1 VKKLSV
7 LIALLSLTCLCYG
20 HKINTNRE
28 NPRLLPLPKDEEN
41 FHFLI
46 FGDRTGGPPEGIKVL
61 AQAAEDA
68 NLLDPDL
75 VMTVGDLIQGYNDN
89 ELWLKQMEEYQKTLS
104 VLRMP
109 WFPVAGNHDIFW
121 RGKGPKPAA
130 EHEVNY
136 EKHFGPLWYWFKHKN
151 CGFLVL
157 FSDEGDPVDSTK
169 PRDFNRP
176 EQQKFSEQQL
186 QFLAKSLAEMKDLK
200 HVFLF
205 MHHPRWAS
213 DIYPGN
219 NWEKVHQLL
228 VSAGNVSACF
238 AGHIHRLRYDG
249 KKDGIEYFALAAT
262 GGQMPG
268 IYPGLGYLHHYNLVS
283 VRPGGIQVS
292 TMPVGAVMNPRDF
305 TPEHLADMD
314 AARAMTVRMTSP
326 PLQINSDGS
335 GSGLCEIE
343 IYNPA
348 KAGIEVT
355 LSIAENNGW
364 VLSPD
369 HQHIVVPS
377 LSKSS
382 LRFQWT
388 RRASDLS
395 DTAQAPRLDIT
406 TDYLGEKCRVALP
419 ARVMPLRLA
428 PPQLPDALFEPSK
441 EAFSLK
447 IAGTSSGARVDSSY
461 FHLPNGPMTLET
473 WVYATERQDD
483 AGIVAKTEQSDY
495 GISINQGRAMFLVF
509 VENHY
514 AKAMMTEPLTLNRW
528 VHLAGVYDGKQVRLY
543 VDGVEV
549 AASPAIGT
557 RVNNALPLFI
567 GADPNSK
574 GLPSR
579 PFHGH
584 LDEIRLSKVARYQA
598 GFTPQRLFVTDAESV
613 LHFRADRLS
622 GRYLPDHSA
631 SRAHAIMVG
640 DATVI
645 KSPE

>member
-1 VKKLSV
+1 MNRKTI
-7 LIALLSLTCLCYG
+7 IALFSLASLCYG
-20 HKINTNRE
+20 HEIHTNRE

-75 VMTVGDLIQGYNDN
+75 IMTVGDLIQGYNDN
-89 ELWLKQMEEYQKTLS
+89 DVWIKQMEEYQKTLS

-121 RGKGPKPAA
+121 RGKGPKPAG
-130 EHEVNY
+130 EHEGNY
-136 EKHFGPLWYWFKHKN
+136 EKHFGPLWYWFQHKK

-157 FSDEGDPVDSTK
+157 FSDEGDPADSSK

-186 QFLAKSLAEMKDLK
+186 QFLEKSLAEMKDLK

-219 NWEKVHQLL
+219 NWDKVHQLL
-228 VSAGNVSACF
+228 VRAGNVSACF

-262 GGQMPG
+262 GAQMPG
-268 IYPGLGYLHHYNLVS
+268 VYPGLGYLHHYNLVS

-292 TMPVGAVMNPRDF
+292 TLPVGAVMNPRDF
-305 TPEHLADMD
+305 TPEHLADLD
-314 AARAMTVRMTSP
+314 AARAMNVELISQ
-326 PLQINSDGS
+326 PLRLAADGKGS
-335 GSGLCEIE
+335 GVYEMEIT
-343 IYNPA
+343 NPA

-355 LSIAENNGW
+355 LTFAKQNGW

-369 HQHIVVPS
+369 HQHLVVPANG
-377 LSKSS
+377 KAAVK
-382 LRFQWT
+382 FQWSRSGAAPSEST
-388 RRASDLS
+388 P
-395 DTAQAPRLDIT
+395 APRMEIET
-406 TDYLGEKCRVALP
+406 EYLAEKYRVALP
-419 ARVMPLRLA
+419 TRVIPLRVS
-428 PPQLPDALFEPSK
+428 PPQLPD
-441 EAFSLK
+441 EAFAASAQEFSMK
-447 IAGTSSGARVDSSY
+447 VTGNASGARVDSSY
-461 FHLPNGPMTLET
+461 FDLPIGPMTLET
-473 WVYATERQDD
+473 WVYPTEQQKE

-495 GISINQGRAMFLVF
+495 GMSIDQGRATFLIF
-509 VENHY
+509 LENHY
-514 AKAMMTEPLTLNRW
+514 VKATMTDLLPLNRW
-528 VHLAGVYDGKQVRLY
+528 THLAGVYDGKEVRLY

-549 AASPAIGT
+549 DSQPARGA
-557 RVNNALPLFI
+557 RVSNALPLYV
-567 GADPNSK
+567 GADPNRK

-579 PFHGH
+579 PFHGR

-598 GFTPQRLFVTDAESV
+598 GFKPQRLLPTDPNCV
-613 LHFRADRLS
+613 LHFRADRIS

-631 SRAHAIMVG
+631 SRAHAVMMG
-640 DATVI
+640 DATI
-645 KSPE
+645 SESPQ

>member
-1 VKKLSV
+1 MKRMIIL
-7 LIALLSLTCLCYG
+7 AFLSLSCLCHG
-20 HKINTNRE
+20 HEIHTNRE

-46 FGDRTGGPPEGIKVL
+46 FGDRTGGPPEGIKIL

-75 VMTVGDLIQGYNDN
+75 VMTVGDLIQGYNEND
-89 ELWLKQMEEYQKTLS
+89 LWMKQMEEYQKTLS

-121 RGKGPKPAA
+121 RGKGPKPAT
-130 EHEVNY
+130 EHEGNY
-136 EKHFGPLWYWFKHKN
+136 EKHFGPLWYWFEHKK

-157 FSDEGDPVDSTK
+157 FSDEGDPSDATK

-176 EQQKFSEQQL
+176 EQQKFSEKQL
-186 QFLAKSLAEMKDLK
+186 EFLEKSLAEMKDLK

-219 NWEKVHQLL
+219 NWDKVHQLL
-228 VSAGNVSACF
+228 VRAGNVKACF

-268 IYPGLGYLHHYNLVS
+268 VYPGLGYLHHYNLVS

-292 TMPVGAVMNPRDF
+292 TMPVGTVMNPRDF

-314 AARAMTVRMTSP
+314 AARAMTVRLVSP
-326 PLQINSDGS
+326 PPRLAENGTGS
-335 GSGLCEIE
+335 GMYEMEIV
-343 IYNPA
+343 NPA
-348 KAGIEVT
+348 KAAIEVT
-355 LSIAENNGW
+355 LTFPKHPDW

-369 HQHIVVPS
+369 HQHLIVPAQERRAV
-377 LSKSS
+377 
-382 LRFQWT
+382 RFQWSYRSAAT
-388 RRASDLS
+388 KDDAS
-395 DTAQAPRLDIT
+395 APRIEIA
-406 TDYLGEKCRVALP
+406 TDYLGEKYRVALP
-419 ARVMPLRLA
+419 VRVVPLRLA
-428 PPQLPDALFEPSK
+428 APQLPEAAFAPSQQPHC
-441 EAFSLK
+441 LK
-447 IAGTSSGARVDSSY
+447 IAAKASGARVDSSY
-461 FHLPNGPMTLET
+461 FDLPNGPMTLET
-473 WVYATERQDD
+473 WVYPTKSQEE

-495 GISINQGRAMFLVF
+495 ALSIDHGKAAFMVF
-509 VENHY
+509 IENHY
-514 AKAMMTEPLTLNRW
+514 AKVVMTEPIALNRW
-528 VHLAGVYDGKQVRLY
+528 THLAGVYDGKEVRLY
-543 VDGVEV
+543 VDGMEV
-549 AASPAIGT
+549 AQKPTKGA
-557 RVNNALPLFI
+557 RVSNALPLYI
-567 GADPNSK
+567 GADPNRH

-584 LDEIRLSKVARYQA
+584 LDEIRLSKVARYEA
-598 GFTPQRLFVTDAESV
+598 NFAPQRTLPTDAECV

-622 GRYLPDHSA
+622 GNYLPDHSP
-631 SRAHAIMVG
+631 SRAHAVMMG
-640 DATVI
+640 EATI
-645 KSPE
+645 IESNQ